1 MWFIRLNKKAKKE
14 LEKLDKPTQLRII
27 AFLESKIAPAS
38 DPKILGKALK
48 GKIFGSFVRFRIGD
62 YRLICDIQDQDIT
75 VMVLRI
81 AHRREVY
88 DE

>member
-62 YRLICDIQDQDIT
+62 YRLICDEVTPMSQTKNDSK
-75 VMVLRI
+75 
-81 AHRREVY
+81 RETFFANY
-88 DE
+88 